1 LTRVGKKYIEKTNL
15 IVKEKVYSPEEAVDI
30 VKKIATANFDET
42 VELHMKTWSDPKHAD
57 QLIRGVAML
66 PHGTGKKVRVMAFV
80 EGEAAIVAQEAGA
93 DYVADEAL
101 IKKIEGGW
109 VDFEVSIA
117 TPDAMGKIGKL
128 GRVLGRKGLMPNA
141 KTGTVVKQ
149 EDLPK
154 AIEDA
159 KKGRV
164 EFKMDRTA
172 IIHVTLGKASF
183 EARHLLENM
192 TMVVDQIIRNR
203 PGALKGPFIKSAFL
217 TTTMGPSI
225 KLDLASTSELT
236 VE

>member
-1 LTRVGKKYIEKTNL
+1 MARVSRKYIEKSNL
-15 IVKEKVYSPEEAVDI
+15 VVKERLYSPEEAVDL
-30 VKKIATANFDET
+30 VKKISTANFDET
-42 VELHMKTWSDPKHAD
+42 IELHMRTWSDPKQAD

-66 PHGTGKKVRVMAFV
+66 PHGTGRKIRVMAFV
-80 EGEAAIVAQEAGA
+80 EGEAAILAQEAGA
-93 DYVADEAL
+93 DYVADVAL

-109 VDFEVSIA
+109 VDFEVSVA

-172 IIHVTLGKASF
+172 LIHVTLGKASF
-183 EARHLLENM
+183 DSKQILENM
-192 TMVVDQIIRNR
+192 TMLVDQIVRNR
-203 PGALKGPFIKSAFL
+203 PAALKGPFIRSAFL

-225 KLDLASTSELT
+225 KLDLASTLELK

>member
-1 LTRVGKKYIEKTNL
+1 MASRRTSSNAALVDREKNYPL
-15 IVKEKVYSPEEAVDI
+15 AEAMEVLGSCA
-30 VKKIATANFDET
+30 KAKFDET
-42 VELHMKTWSDPKHAD
+42 VDLAITLGVDPRHAD
-57 QLIRGVAML
+57 QNIRVSTTL

-80 EGEAAIVAQEAGA
+80 EGEAAIVAQQAGA

-109 VDFEVSIA
+109 VDFEVSVA

-149 EDLPK
+149 EDLPR

-172 IIHVTLGKASF
+172 LIHVTLGKASF
-183 EARHLLENM
+183 DAKHILENM
-192 TMVVDQIIRNR
+192 TMIVDQIVRNR
-203 PGALKGPFIKSAFL
+203 PAALKGPFIRSAFL

-225 KLDLASTSELT
+225 KLDLASTLELK

>member
-1 LTRVGKKYIEKTNL
+1 MARVSRKYIEKSNL
-15 IVKEKVYSPEEAVDI
+15 VVKERLYSPEEAVDL
-30 VKKIATANFDET
+30 VKKISTANFDET
-42 VELHMKTWSDPKHAD
+42 IELHMRTWSDPKQAD

-66 PHGTGKKVRVMAFV
+66 PHGTGRKIRVMAFV
-80 EGEAAIVAQEAGA
+80 EGEAAILAQEAGA

-109 VDFEVSIA
+109 VDFEVSVA

-164 EFKMDRTA
+164 EF
-172 IIHVTLGKASF
+172 
-183 EARHLLENM
+183 
-192 TMVVDQIIRNR
+192 
-203 PGALKGPFIKSAFL
+203 
-217 TTTMGPSI
+217 
-225 KLDLASTSELT
+225 
-236 VE
+236 